1 MKSLLLQTDLCGDTT
16 PYEAADE
23 LVQALAPAG
32 EKQRVECGKRLFSF
46 GEEAKGVYL
55 IVKGTA
61 RAALSGVP
69 GRELMCRTAGPGSV
83 LGLPSA
89 LCANPYQFD
98 VEAVEELEAVFL
110 PTASVNEILRQQ
122 PELCMQ
128 VMNMMCDE
136 LSTLRQTT
144 EHMRNCVQH
153 SCLLHGRCTHSS
165 TAS

>member
-1 MKSLLLQTDLCGDTT
+1 VKPLLRKVLCGDST
-16 PYEAADE
+16 PYQAADE
-23 LVQALAPAG
+23 LVQALSQAG
-32 EKQRVECGKRLFSF
+32 EKQKVERGERLFSL
-46 GEEAKGVYL
+46 GEQAKGVYL

-89 LCANPYQFD
+89 LCANRYQFD
-98 VEAVEELEAVFL
+98 VEALEDVEAIFL
-110 PTASVNEILRQQ
+110 PTEAVNEILRQQ

-136 LSTLRQTT
+136 LSALRQTT

-165 TAS
+165 TSS

>member
-1 MKSLLLQTDLCGDTT
+1 VKSILQTDFCGNAT
-16 PYEAADE
+16 PYQAADD
-23 LVQALAPAG
+23 LVRALALAG
-32 EKQRVECGKRLFSF
+32 EKQTVERGDRLFSF

-55 IVKGTA
+55 IVRGTA

-89 LCANPYQFD
+89 LCANSYQFD
-98 VEAVEELEAVFL
+98 VEAIEELEAVFL
-110 PTASVNEILRQQ
+110 PTESVNEILREK

-144 EHMRNCVQH
+144 EHMRNCTQH

-165 TAS
+165 ASG

>member
-1 MKSLLLQTDLCGDTT
+1 
-16 PYEAADE
+16 
-23 LVQALAPAG
+23 LVQALSQAG
-32 EKQRVECGKRLFSF
+32 EKQKVERGERLFSL
-46 GEEAKGVYL
+46 GEQAKGVYL

-89 LCANPYQFD
+89 LCANRYQFD
-98 VEAVEELEAVFL
+98 VEALEDVEAIFL
-110 PTASVNEILRQQ
+110 PTEAVNEILRQQ

-136 LSTLRQTT
+136 LSALRQTT

-165 TAS
+165 TSS

>member
-1 MKSLLLQTDLCGDTT
+1 MKPLLQTDLCGDAT
-16 PYEAADE
+16 PYQAADE
-23 LVQALAPAG
+23 LVRALALAG
-32 EKQRVECGKRLFSF
+32 EKQRVECGERLFSF

-89 LCANPYQFD
+89 LCANRYQFD

-110 PTASVNEILRQQ
+110 PTESVNEILRQQ